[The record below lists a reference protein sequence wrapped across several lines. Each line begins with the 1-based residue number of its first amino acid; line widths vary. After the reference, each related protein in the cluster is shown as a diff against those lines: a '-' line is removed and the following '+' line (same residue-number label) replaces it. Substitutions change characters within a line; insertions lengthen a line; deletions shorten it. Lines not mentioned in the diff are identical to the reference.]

1 MSKQQKGLGRGLGAL
16 LGDLPEEAV
25 SSSPSNLLPL
35 HKIEPNPK
43 QPRKVFDE
51 EALEDL
57 AESIREHGL
66 IQPIAVRPE
75 ENGYYRIIAGERR
88 WRAARMAGLTEVP
101 VLILNADD
109 KAVMELAMIENLQ
122 RKDLNPIEEARGYQT
137 LMDEYGLTQEEAA
150 ERVGKSRPAVANALR
165 LLLLPKE
172 LQDMLV
178 SEELSAGHARA
189 LLALPKKSQQLQAA
203 QKVVCLHLSVRQ
215 TESLCKS
222 MQKEEKAPKK
232 AAFQVDYIGECEK
245 ELSSKYGRKV
255 SIIPGKRKGH
265 LDIEYY
271 GNDDL
276 QVLLDLLSG
285 KK

>member
-16 LGDLPEEAV
+16 LGDFPEETV
-25 SSSPSNLLPL
+25 SSPSNLLPL
-35 HKIEPNPK
+35 HKIEPNPN

-88 WRAARMAGLTEVP
+88 WRAARMAGLAEVP

-165 LLLLPKE
+165 LLLLPRE

-178 SEELSAGHARA
+178 SGELSAGHARA

-215 TESLCKS
+215 TESLCKN
-222 MQKEEKAPKK
+222 MQKEEKTPKK

-245 ELSSKYGRKV
+245 ELSSRYGRKV
-255 SIIPGKRKGH
+255 QIIPGKRKGH

>member
-16 LGDLPEEAV
+16 LGDFPEETV
-25 SSSPSNLLPL
+25 SSPSNLLPL
-35 HKIEPNPK
+35 HKIEPNPN

-88 WRAARMAGLTEVP
+88 WRAARMAGLAEVP

-165 LLLLPKE
+165 LLLLPRE

-178 SEELSAGHARA
+178 SGELSAGHARA

-215 TESLCKS
+215 TESLCKN
-222 MQKEEKAPKK
+222 MQKEEKTPKK
-232 AAFQVDYIGECEK
+232 PAFQVDYIGECEK
-245 ELSSKYGRKV
+245 ELSSRYGRKV
-255 SIIPGKRKGH
+255 QIIPGKRKGH

>member
-16 LGDLPEEAV
+16 LGELPEETV
-25 SSSPSNLLPL
+25 SSTSNLLPL
-35 HKIEPNPK
+35 HKIEPNPN

-57 AESIREHGL
+57 AESIQEHGL

-88 WRAARMAGLTEVP
+88 WRAARMAGLAEVP

-165 LLLLPKE
+165 LLLLPRE

-178 SEELSAGHARA
+178 SGELSAGHARA

-215 TESLCKS
+215 TESLCKN

-232 AAFQVDYIGECEK
+232 PAFQVDYIGECEK
-245 ELSSKYGRKV
+245 ELSSRYGRKV
-255 SIIPGKRKGH
+255 QIIPGKRKGH

>member
-16 LGDLPEEAV
+16 LGDFPEETV
-25 SSSPSNLLPL
+25 SSPSNLLPL
-35 HKIEPNPK
+35 HKIEPNPN

-88 WRAARMAGLTEVP
+88 WRAARMAGLAEVP

-165 LLLLPKE
+165 LLLLPRE

-178 SEELSAGHARA
+178 SGELSAGHARA

-215 TESLCKS
+215 TESLCKN
-222 MQKEEKAPKK
+222 MQKEEKTPKK
-232 AAFQVDYIGECEK
+232 PAFQVDYIGECEK
-245 ELSSKYGRKV
+245 ELSSRYGRKV
-255 SIIPGKRKGH
+255 QIIPGKRKGH

-276 QVLLDLLSG
+276 QVLLDLLNG